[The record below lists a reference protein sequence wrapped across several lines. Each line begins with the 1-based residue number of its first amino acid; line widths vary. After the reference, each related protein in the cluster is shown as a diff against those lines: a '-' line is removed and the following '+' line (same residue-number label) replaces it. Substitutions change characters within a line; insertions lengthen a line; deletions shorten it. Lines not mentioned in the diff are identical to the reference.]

1 MPAVMFQCLLSGH
14 LLSWPPFLP
23 VETTSDDQVF
33 SVYLGNIP
41 ADVLL
46 EEVQINGKQLMMS
59 EGVGL
64 GYSISP
70 IVHINGSRAYE
81 LRLPFEDTLVYRM
94 VRFTQDHFLGPF
106 QWWWSLLYL
115 MCLSMLS
122 CNLHYSRSTNQ
133 EKRHCHDPSKYR
145 THICTWFMFKFRFSS
160 NQDLTCVFGFF
171 LHFFLFVTLGWV
183 ESSRPGCGP
192 VLVIVCLTNALCRTN
207 SGLICVFSLSVAVT
221 ALALMPVY
229 MSTRP

>member
-192 VLVIVCLTNALCRTN
+192 VLVIVCLTNDCV
-207 SGLICVFSLSVAVT
+207 GLIQAWFVFSAWV
-221 ALALMPVY
+221 
-229 MSTRP
+229 